1 MSTGYFHQVHQQT
14 PTRLWINNPSLAD
27 LEKSIAAGAISCTT
41 NPAYGSKLVKSDKEF
56 LHRVIDS
63 VIKTTRN
70 DDDAAD
76 LVYQQV
82 TQPILDRFRPMYDQS
97 GGQCGFVTIQS
108 DPRWDEK
115 PEPIIEAALRYRKL
129 GPNFMTK
136 IPVTEPGMKA
146 IEAAVE
152 ENIPICATEVFAISQ
167 AIAMCERYEKAA
179 KRTGNRPPFYV
190 THISGIFDEYL
201 EKVAKR
207 EGIQVSKEV
216 LSQAGC
222 AIARK
227 QYHLLKKRGY
237 HTTLLGGGARG
248 VHHFSELVGGD
259 IHITIN
265 WSTAEELIQ
274 ANTPVVSRI
283 DATTAP
289 SVIDELSQKF
299 PVFKKSWVEDGL
311 EVEEFEQ
318 FGPVQLFR
326 NAFLNGYYILL
337 AEVVSRRHAQAL

>member
-1 MSTGYFHQVHQQT
+1 MTTGYFHQVHRQT

-41 NPAYGSKLVKSDKEF
+41 NPAHCSKLLKTDKEF

-70 DDDAAD
+70 DDEAAD

-82 TQPILDRFRPMYDQS
+82 TRPIIDRFRPLYDES
-97 GGQCGFVTIQS
+97 GGKCGFVTIQS

-115 PEPIIEAALRYRKL
+115 PEPLIEAAIRYRKL

-136 IPVTEPGMKA
+136 IPVTAAGMTA
-146 IEAAVE
+146 IEVAVE

-167 AIAMCERYEKAA
+167 AIGMCERYEKAA
-179 KRTGNRPPFYV
+179 KQTGNRPPFYV

-207 EGIQVSKEV
+207 EGIKVSPEV
-216 LSQAGC
+216 LKQAGC

-237 HTTLLGGGARG
+237 RTTLLGGGARG
-248 VHHFSELVGGD
+248 IHHFSELVGGD

-274 ANTPVVSRI
+274 AKTPVVSRI
-283 DATTAP
+283 EASTSQA
-289 SVIDELSQKF
+289 VVNELSQKF
-299 PVFKKSWVEDGL
+299 TVFRQAWSEDGL
-311 EVEEFEQ
+311 KEEEFEHY
-318 FGPVQLFR
+318 GPVQLFR

-337 AEVVSRRHAQAL
+337 AEVVSRRHALAL